1 MDASTAAR
9 PATRKLGPRDLR
21 GVADSI
27 RLRARIAREPA
38 PFVELIATAPLTF
51 RVRWQ
56 SRPRPEKIALAH
68 APRILRVHVT
78 DPQDRELAAFDTLL
92 ADANGTRPVTI
103 RHDRA
108 HVRAEVGWLLP
119 DGTLAA
125 TVSSATVPAIPG
137 TPSPVRSDWLL
148 DLRRR
153 SQRGKSSRPPPP
165 PAIAVA
171 QAMMHKAGAGLSGE
185 GRPRLASG
193 HTGLGSASQGWPLPR
208 ARKARGKRR

>member
-1 MDASTAAR
+1 M
-9 PATRKLGPRDLR
+9 
-21 GVADSI
+21 
-27 RLRARIAREPA
+27 RARIEREPA
-38 PFVELIATAPLTF
+38 PFVELIATAPLAF

-78 DPQDRELAAFDTLL
+78 DAKDRVLATFDTPLS
-92 ADANGTRPVTI
+92 DANGTRPVAI

-108 HVRAEVGWLLP
+108 RVRAEVGWLLP

-137 TPSPVRSDWLL
+137 TPSPVRADWLL

-153 SQRGKSSRPPPP
+153 SQRGKSPRPPPP
-165 PAIAVA
+165 PAVAVSGSPA
-171 QAMMHKAGAGLSGE
+171 RETGAGRSGE
-185 GRPRLASG
+185 GPPRLASG
-193 HTGLGSASQGWPLPR
+193 HTGLGSAAHGWPLPR
-208 ARKARGKRR
+208 ARKTRGRRK